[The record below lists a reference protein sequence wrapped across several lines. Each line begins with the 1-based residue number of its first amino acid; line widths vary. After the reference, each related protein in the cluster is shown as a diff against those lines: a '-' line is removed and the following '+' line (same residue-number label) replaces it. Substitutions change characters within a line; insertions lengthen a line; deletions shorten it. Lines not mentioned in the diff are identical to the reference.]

1 MLKRTA
7 GIFLGLSLWGAA
19 VAEIR
24 AQATRPPAAP
34 AVEHGLE
41 DAVKWK
47 WRVVPSEEKN
57 WGLELP
63 EPPPAAPLNAPPP
76 AQLPKDRTDSYEVR
90 KGDALVLIGKKFKL
104 TVAQLKAANGLAND
118 MIRVGQILKLP
129 TPEECI
135 ALGLPP
141 ELPKPKS
148 TPRPNKSDPKAPAG
162 ADAVDQ
168 EVLLLQVFLDREN
181 FTAGPISGKSGLD
194 FQKLVYLYQLHH
206 PDVGDSS
213 LLQAKALA
221 SVGDMATNY
230 TLKFEDF
237 RFIAPPKAEKP
248 SDNKPPESKTPPKG
262 KATAK
267 AAPKATPA
275 PLPSYEEM
283 IASTMLPYQS
293 PWAFVA
299 ERFHCREDL
308 LRLLN
313 PGIKP
318 QPAAGTVFRVP
329 NVVPLQIEK
338 AFDPPLQPS
347 PDPLNVST
355 AVVVDLSRLEVYRND
370 RLVAVMPLAP
380 ARPSLRGKGT
390 WKILDALPRPRLAT
404 LHEPR
409 DIPKPPTNNFFTGE
423 KSQPANQTPVLT
435 AEQYLPAGPKNPVG
449 ILWINL
455 AKSDSPDPLP
465 FGLHGTSIPSEMHSR
480 PGIGGFRLTN
490 WDIIRAARLL
500 PKGTPLQWKQTSTAA
515 PQAAKPAL

>member
-7 GIFLGLSLWGAA
+7 VFFLSLSLWWAA
-19 VAEIR
+19 VSELR

-47 WRVVPSEEKN
+47 WWVVPSEEKS

-63 EPPPAAPLNAPPP
+63 EPPPAAPLNAPAT
-76 AQLPKDRTDSYEVR
+76 AQLPRERTDSYEVR

-104 TVAQLKAANGLAND
+104 TVAQLKAANGLTND

-129 TPEECI
+129 TLEECI

-141 ELPKPKS
+141 EPPKPKS
-148 TPRPNKSDPKAPAG
+148 TPRANKAG
-162 ADAVDQ
+162 QKTPDADGAVDQ
-168 EVLLLQVFLDREN
+168 EVLLLQIFLDREN
-181 FTAGPISGKSGLD
+181 FTAGPISGKPSLD
-194 FQKLVYLYQLHH
+194 FSKLVYLYQLDHAE
-206 PDVGDSS
+206 VGDTA

-221 SVGDMATNY
+221 GVGEATTKY
-230 TLKFEDF
+230 ILKREDF

-248 SDNKPPESKTPPKG
+248 SDNKPPESKPAKG
-262 KATAK
+262 KAASKAVPK
-267 AAPKATPA
+267 AAPV

-283 IASTMLPYQS
+283 TAATMLPYLT
-293 PWAFVA
+293 PWEFVA

-318 QPAAGTVFRVP
+318 LPAAGAVFCVP
-329 NVVPLQIEK
+329 NVIPFPIEK
-338 AFDPPLQPS
+338 AFAPPLQP
-347 PDPLNVST
+347 PADPQNVIT

-370 RLVAVMPLAP
+370 RLVAVMPLSS
-380 ARPSLRGKGT
+380 ARPGLRGKGT
-390 WKILDALPRPRLAT
+390 WKILEALPRPRLAS

-409 DIPKPPTNNFFTGE
+409 DIPKQPSNNFFTGE
-423 KSQPANQTPVLT
+423 KSQPVGQTPVLT
-435 AEQYLPAGPKNPVG
+435 REEYLPAGPNNPVG

-455 AKSDSPDPLP
+455 AKADSPDPLP
-465 FGLHGTSIPSEMHSR
+465 FGLHGTSIPSEMSSR

-490 WDIIRAARLL
+490 WDILRAVRLF
-500 PKGTPLQWKQTSTAA
+500 PKGTPLQWKQSVA
-515 PQAAKPAL
+515 PKSAKQSL